1 MVAKNDMGR
10 YHGHSPA
17 EWAQGRKR
25 KLPLDLLQTEEPLGA
40 MSLVDSEEAYMEKL
54 NLQNATRR
62 AFEQGRSKESILRAL
77 NARNR
82 PTRGPFTKGDRV
94 WWWSRTKRAALRS
107 GGHVGGHKLGSW
119 KGPAT
124 VLAQQGSIV
133 WLSYY
138 NRFLRGAGI
147 P

>member
-1 MVAKNDMGR
+1 MER
-10 YHGHSPA
+10 ERPA
-17 EWAQGRKR
+17 WARKR
-25 KLPLDLLQTEEPLGA
+25 STPESETAGQPDERAARRQRKDKAQEEVVSKLGGKNAKVDLNKVLEILI
-40 MSLVDSEEAYMEKL
+40 KL
-54 NLQNATRR
+54 SLQNATRR

-82 PTRGPFTKGDRV
+82 PTRGPFVKGDRV

-124 VLAQQGSIV
+124 VLAQQGSII
-133 WLSYY
+133 WLSY
-138 NRFLRGAGI
+138 
-147 P
+147 